1 MAFRRPSIPASLSST
16 YDHIACKGPEN
27 NHQHHPVPN
36 HNHPR
41 INLNS
46 IPMLQRR
53 HHSISTMPGLPNFF
67 DTKDQPPVG
76 FGPNALMSPTA
87 HVDFSAMIR
96 TDSSLNV
103 EDDST
108 SAACS
113 SLGCNQCASDCG
125 ASEAGDVCRDAECG
139 PACDDDECERAAS
152 SCEDAECLSRS
163 LSEKDKA
170 AAGVL
175 ASFGGEN
182 PLGQDAMA
190 TSSMPSLQTTHF
202 FSDQSSFDNGVMATA
217 NRSSFHN
224 TGLPSTMVQSMNMDG
239 FYQCDLDSL
248 PATYMDASMDGN
260 FDWASLAA
268 HIANE
273 HFSGACV
280 RPCLMEQN
288 LPFDNTKCPMP
299 HQVFAHPGQEYF
311 CVPSD
316 QANFVACGAEFNN
329 TADLI
334 QHIFTQHQH
343 QHAEEEQIDFFSGVH
358 PPTLPLMASQH
369 QHTHTHSHSP
379 GTIQVS
385 RKVLR
390 NRESSTISPVSRA
403 LTTSSP
409 VTSPSTLPSVASP
422 NTPEQFAC
430 KWHNE
435 EGGKIC
441 EAAFLD
447 DEALQNHCR
456 EQHLK
461 HLTKTD
467 KGFRCQWEG
476 CSREGQF
483 TQKSKLERHLQTH
496 TGFKPVKCEI
506 CGLALSA
513 KQSLAQH
520 MRIHTGE
527 KPWTC
532 EHPGCEA
539 AFKQQSALTMHMRTH
554 TGEKPLT
561 CEVCGKAF
569 GESSN
574 LSKHRKTHNVRGAFK
589 CDFCDK
595 DFHRLDQKRRHEKT
609 HRSKE
614 NNSTAMD
621 IETPQTLRKVQGG
634 RVTKGTK

>member
-1 MAFRRPSIPASLSST
+1 MNTITSW

-96 TDSSLNV
+96 TNSSPNV

-182 PLGQDAMA
+182 SLGQDAMA
-190 TSSMPSLQTTHF
+190 TSSMPSLQTTQF

-369 QHTHTHSHSP
+369 QHTHAHSHSP

-409 VTSPSTLPSVASP
+409 VTSPSTLPSAASP

-441 EAAFLD
+441 GAAFLD

-496 TGFKPVKCEI
+496 TGFKPVKCGI